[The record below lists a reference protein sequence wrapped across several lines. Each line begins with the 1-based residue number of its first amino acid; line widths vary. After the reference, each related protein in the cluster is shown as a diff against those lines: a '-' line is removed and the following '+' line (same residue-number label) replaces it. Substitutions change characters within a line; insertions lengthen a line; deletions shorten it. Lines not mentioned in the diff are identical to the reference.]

1 MKVENETNIDKKKKS
16 INNQLDKQTGN
27 THDREAKGGRKVGGS
42 GL

>member
-1 MKVENETNIDKKKKS
+1 MKVENETNIDKKKS

-27 THDREAKGGRKVGGS
+27 THDREAKGGGKVGGP